1 MTDDCEKAELYT
13 RFKGWSSDG
22 FGRYKKHWARYYR
35 NEIQACESTQAG
47 ESRRQLRLLEIGFGN
62 GSFLGWARDQGHT
75 IYGIEIDAP
84 QLAAAQRAGFQ
95 ARGSLS
101 ELDAAYDIDGLDGVV
116 AFDVFEHLSSSQ
128 LIELLQGVHRLL
140 KPGGWVLARF
150 PNGDSPF
157 GRLNQ
162 HGDLTHV
169 TTLGSTAL
177 RQLALAS
184 NLQLLYVGS
193 PQTPVLR
200 IGLAHG
206 VATIVSIV
214 TRWLLELPLQL
225 LLNAYYPGSFPR
237 FYPLSPN
244 LVARLARLGTDSGNV
259 AVPEGSVAKTT
270 R

>member
-1 MTDDCEKAELYT
+1 MTIDFDKAELYT
-13 RFKGWSSDG
+13 RFKGWSPDG
-22 FGRYKKHWARYYR
+22 FGRYKKHWAGYYR
-35 NEIQACESTQAG
+35 KEIQACVRSQAADG
-47 ESRRQLRLLEIGFGN
+47 HRPLRLLEIGFGN

-75 IYGIEIDAP
+75 VYGVEIDAP
-84 QLAAAQRAGFQ
+84 QLAAAQRSGFQ
-95 ARGSLS
+95 TRGTLGDL
-101 ELDAAYDIDGLDGVV
+101 EAAYDIAELDGVV
-116 AFDVFEHLSSSQ
+116 AFDVFEHLTPAQ
-128 LIELLQGVHRLL
+128 LIELLQTAHRLL

-169 TTLGSTAL
+169 TALGSMAL

-184 NLQLLYVGS
+184 NLELLQVDS

-206 VATIVSIV
+206 VAAVASLL
-214 TRWLLELPLQL
+214 TRWVLEFPLQL
-225 LLNAYYPGSFPR
+225 LLNAYYPGNFPR

-244 LVARLARLGTDSGNV
+244 LVARLASPRLGTGN
-259 AVPEGSVAKTT
+259 AAPT
-270 R
+270 